1 MQLVGLD
8 FECYWAQDYSVTDL
22 GTEAYVRDSRYETIL
37 VGIEDGPARYWLL
50 PERFEQWAKEEV
62 DWSKTAVVMHHA
74 QFDGLILSH
83 HYGVHPAMFIDT
95 LSMARAIRG
104 NKAGNS
110 LKILAPIYGL
120 GEKGDDTKWS
130 KGKRLADFTNNELV
144 AYGHYCAHGDV
155 RITMGLADI
164 FLPQFPAD
172 ELALIDLTVKM
183 FTNPVLVGD
192 ISRLRGAVSMEQQ
205 RKKELLTRLG
215 YACPVC
221 SGTGQAPDLVSGVVP
236 CKACAGFGIDKKP
249 FASSDKFAAILRA
262 NGIEPETKKSPTSGE
277 QIWAFARTD
286 SGMQK
291 LLDDPDEQIRLLAE
305 ARVSVKSGIV
315 ETRAQ
320 RFADMAE
327 RGPLCVYLNYCGAH
341 TLRWSGGDGTNF
353 QNMSNHNENR
363 PEMAVLK
370 QSIKAPPGH
379 VIVCADSSQGEAR
392 LLAWC
397 SGQDDL
403 TEAFRAGRD
412 VYSEHAST
420 VYGRPIDRKRNP
432 ADKIAGHV
440 GKVCLGEGTLV
451 ITNTGTKPIE
461 RVTIKD
467 MLWDGEEWIHHQGL
481 IFQGVKQTFGHAML
495 SATGDHEILTGR
507 GWVEWQQVITNP
519 SLFQSALDLVNLPFS
534 VGGAA
539 LPLGGATNTKHCADV
554 PAGPKRMSLGTRSK
568 VGALRAATSA
578 PRRHHPRNAGGV
590 TRGLWQMLST
600 ALGFS
605 VGSQRPL
612 LDAITRRTVTSS
624 ITANGAS
631 QFATNGA
638 QTEQRSCATS
648 KPVQGGTSPPWKW
661 IAKKWMGI
669 TSRAISGLLLA
680 PSICRISGRSLLCS
694 GESKNSKQRMQTYDL
709 ACAGPRHRFAVLTD
723 QGPIIVHNCIL
734 SLGFGSGYM
743 KAAMEFA
750 KGALGAKPIIFT
762 EADMLALRIDPSPF
776 LNNPKRV
783 AEVAAMPSRLSL
795 NERFIHCLVT
805 KALVDRYRARYPMI
819 TGVGV
824 SRGVGFWQHMDAV
837 IGHMMRGEALTF
849 AAHGIITT
857 GEEFLLMPNGMKLN
871 YRGLEWS
878 DSGEVTYFDGRS
890 RTKIYG
896 SLLTEN
902 IIQCL
907 HRIIVGEQMLE
918 IAKELRVVLMTHDE
932 VVCVVPANDGEL
944 ALQFMNKVM
953 ATTPAWATGLP
964 LAAEGGIG
972 ETYAEC

>member
-1 MQLVGLD
+1 VDIIGID
-8 FECYWAQDYSVTDL
+8 FECYWAADYSVTDL

-50 PERFEQWAKEEV
+50 PERFEQWVKEEV
-62 DWSKTAVVMHHA
+62 DWSDTAVVMHHA

-130 KGKRLADFTNNELV
+130 KGKHLADFSNQELV

-183 FTNPVLVGD
+183 FTSPVLVGD
-192 ISRLRGAVSMEQQ
+192 ISRLRGAVSTERQ

-221 SGTGQAPDLVSGVVP
+221 SGTGQAPDLVSGVIP
-236 CKACAGFGIDKKP
+236 CKACAGLGIDKKP

-262 NGIEPETKKSPTSGE
+262 NGVEPETKKSPTSGE
-277 QIWAFARTD
+277 PIYAFARTD
-286 SGMQK
+286 SAMQK
-291 LLDDPDEQIRLLAE
+291 LLDDPDEQVRLLAE
-305 ARVSVKSGIV
+305 ARTSVKSGIV

-320 RFADMAE
+320 RFADMAS
-327 RGPLCVYLNYCGAH
+327 RGPMPVYLNYCGAH

-420 VYGRPIDRKRNP
+420 VYGRPIDRKNNP
-432 ADKIAGHV
+432 ADKIPGHV
-440 GKVCLGEGTLV
+440 GKVG
-451 ITNTGTKPIE
+451 
-461 RVTIKD
+461 
-467 MLWDGEEWIHHQGL
+467 
-481 IFQGVKQTFGHAML
+481 
-495 SATGDHEILTGR
+495 
-507 GWVEWQQVITNP
+507 
-519 SLFQSALDLVNLPFS
+519 
-534 VGGAA
+534 
-539 LPLGGATNTKHCADV
+539 
-554 PAGPKRMSLGTRSK
+554 
-568 VGALRAATSA
+568 
-578 PRRHHPRNAGGV
+578 
-590 TRGLWQMLST
+590 
-600 ALGFS
+600 
-605 VGSQRPL
+605 
-612 LDAITRRTVTSS
+612 
-624 ITANGAS
+624 
-631 QFATNGA
+631 
-638 QTEQRSCATS
+638 
-648 KPVQGGTSPPWKW
+648 
-661 IAKKWMGI
+661 
-669 TSRAISGLLLA
+669 
-680 PSICRISGRSLLCS
+680 
-694 GESKNSKQRMQTYDL
+694 
-709 ACAGPRHRFAVLTD
+709 
-723 QGPIIVHNCIL
+723 IL
-734 SLGFGSGYM
+734 SFGFGSGYM

-762 EADMLALRIDPSPF
+762 EADMMALRIDPGPF
-776 LNNPKRV
+776 LNNPARV
-783 AEVAAMPSRLSL
+783 NEVAAMPSRLSL
-795 NERFIHCLVT
+795 NERFVHCLVT

-819 TGVGV
+819 TGVGLP
-824 SRGVGFWQHMDAV
+824 RGKGFWQRMDAV
-837 IGHMMRGEALTF
+837 IGHMMRGDEVTF
-849 AAHGIITT
+849 GAHGIMTT
-857 GEEFLLMPNGMKLN
+857 GKEFILMPNQMKLN

-878 DSGEVTYFDGRS
+878 EQVDATYFDGRS

-902 IIQCL
+902 LIQSL

-932 VVCVVPANDGEL
+932 IVTVVPANDGEL

-972 ETYAEC
+972 ETYAECKA